1 MHTINKYALNMMSG
15 SGGRAQTSTIG
26 GASDS
31 TVTTAISPMQM
42 HNWANFRLTGT
53 YNTNFDGELVQFQD
67 ITNRDLK
74 TNLALPTE
82 ITES

>member
-1 MHTINKYALNMMSG
+1 MMSG
-15 SGGRAQTSTIG
+15 SGGRAVTTNTG
-26 GASDS
+26 GATDS
-31 TVTTAISPMQM
+31 TVTTSISPMQM

-67 ITNRDLK
+67 ITNEYLK

>member
-1 MHTINKYALNMMSG
+1 MMSG
-15 SGGRAQTSTIG
+15 SGSRVQTSNIG

-42 HNWANFRLTGT
+42 HNWVNFRLTGT
-53 YNTNFDGELVQFQD
+53 YNTSLDGELVDEFQD

-74 TNLALPTE
+74 TNLAL
-82 ITES
+82 ILQKSIES